1 MTWLTLF
8 LLAQSPRAL
17 TLPQALDLAHSS
29 QPVLVAARE
38 RLSASRLEVVATERA
53 WLPTVGVGAGLVA
66 ATANNSTAVVLSSGA
81 LDLPR
86 IGGTKTLVTPSW
98 APTASTLL
106 GVTVRQELYD
116 FGRLS
121 LATAVAKAGADVEQ
135 ARAAAVGAEVD
146 AQVADAF
153 VSVQSARAV
162 EQAIAAALTR
172 ARLNRDF
179 AVRAVAAGLKAP
191 VELTRSEAELARA
204 EVASVRANE
213 SLQLARSALAAAIG
227 LAAPEVE
234 AVGELE
240 DPAVPPDRAGLQHAV
255 LEREPTL
262 RALRAQSTVQQAQVE
277 LSSAQLRPNLALSA
291 TLSGRAGGTP
301 PSSGESTFG
310 GGWLPAVPNYDVG
323 AVLSW
328 PLLDLAQNTR
338 TDAQRARAAAAGH
351 DVSAL
356 EERLT
361 HLVDQLWTR
370 LQQARAAQTALDAA
384 LRAANA
390 NLEQAQAR
398 FELGLGTSVELAD
411 AQNLKTD
418 AEVQVVL
425 GRATARAARIALD
438 RLTQEYP

>member
-1 MTWLTLF
+1 
-8 LLAQSPRAL
+8 
-17 TLPQALDLAHSS
+17 
-29 QPVLVAARE
+29 V
-38 RLSASRLEVVATERA
+38 
-53 WLPTVGVGAGLVA
+53 
-66 ATANNSTAVVLSSGA
+66 
-81 LDLPR
+81 
-86 IGGTKTLVTPSW
+86 
-98 APTASTLL
+98 
-106 GVTVRQELYD
+106 
-116 FGRLS
+116 
-121 LATAVAKAGADVEQ
+121 
-135 ARAAAVGAEVD
+135 
-146 AQVADAF
+146 
-153 VSVQSARAV
+153 
-162 EQAIAAALTR
+162 
-172 ARLNRDF
+172 
-179 AVRAVAAGLKAP
+179 
-191 VELTRSEAELARA
+191 
-204 EVASVRANE
+204 
-213 SLQLARSALAAAIG
+213 
-227 LAAPEVE
+227 
-234 AVGELE
+234 
-240 DPAVPPDRAGLQHAV
+240 
-255 LEREPTL
+255 
-262 RALRAQSTVQQAQVE
+262 
-277 LSSAQLRPNLALSA
+277 
-291 TLSGRAGGTP
+291 
-301 PSSGESTFG
+301 
-310 GGWLPAVPNYDVG
+310 VPNYDVG